1 MWQIRKPKDQ
11 LPPEEVAE
19 RTEENRRL
27 VTTGDA
33 GAFGHNELH
42 TDLKVELHQ
51 RLLDLINL
59 SALDN
64 MSHEQ
69 IQDEVGDIVLE
80 ELDKQRHALNHAERR
95 KLVDDVLDE
104 LLGLG
109 PLEPLLKDQTITDI
123 LVNGH
128 DSVFVERYGVLEA
141 SPVRFKDAKHLVR
154 IIQKIVSA
162 VGRRIDESSPMV
174 DARLADGS
182 RVNAVVPPLALDGA
196 LLSIRKFAKI
206 PIGLARLIE
215 IGSVP
220 EQVGEVLKAVVA
232 ARLNVL
238 ISGGT
243 GSGKTTM
250 LNAMSAFIDNRERI
264 VTIEDSAELQ
274 LQQSHV
280 VRLETR
286 PANIEGKGEIVQR
299 DLVKN
304 SLRMRP
310 DRIIVGEVRA
320 GEAFDMLQAM
330 NTGHDGSMTTVHANT
345 PRDALSRIEQM
356 IGMSGIDVPA
366 RSARAQIS
374 SAIHVVVQ
382 VARLSDGR
390 RKIVSLSELS
400 GMEGDVITMQEI
412 FRYRQTGISADGIVQ
427 GRFEATGIRPRFLEQ
442 VMAHGVTLAP
452 DLFRPDRNFE
462 A

>member
-1 MWQIRKPKDQ
+1 MM
-11 LPPEEVAE
+11 
-19 RTEENRRL
+19 
-27 VTTGDA
+27 TTGDA
-33 GAFGHNELH
+33 GVFAHNELH

-51 RLLDLINL
+51 RLLGLINL

-64 MSHEQ
+64 MSREQ

-109 PLEPLLKDQTITDI
+109 PIEPLLKDNTITDI

-128 DSVFVERYGVLEA
+128 NSVFVERYGVLEP
-141 SPVRFKDAKHLVR
+141 SPVRFKDEKHLIR

-162 VGRRIDESSPMV
+162 VGRRVDESAPMV

-196 LLSIRKFAKI
+196 LLSIRKFAKV
-206 PIGLARLIE
+206 PISMARLIE

-220 EQVGEVLKAVVA
+220 APVAEVLKAVVA

-250 LNAMSAFIDNRERI
+250 LNAMSAYIDNRERI

-274 LQQSHV
+274 LQQTHV
-280 VRLETR
+280 ARLETR
-286 PANIEGKGEIVQR
+286 PANIEGKGEIIQR

-330 NTGHDGSMTTVHANT
+330 NTGHDGSMTTVHANSA
-345 PRDALSRIEQM
+345 RDALSRVEQM
-356 IGMSGIDVPA
+356 IGMSGIDIPA

-374 SAIHVVVQ
+374 SAIHAVVQ
-382 VARLSDGR
+382 IARLSDGR
-390 RKIVSLSELS
+390 RKLISLSELS

-412 FRYRQTGISADGIVQ
+412 FRYRQTGVSSDGVVQ
-427 GRFEATGIRPRFLEQ
+427 GRFEATGIRPRFLDQ
-442 VMAHGVTLAP
+442 VMAHGVSLSP

>member
-1 MWQIRKPKDQ
+1 MWQIRKPKDETS
-11 LPPEEVAE
+11 PEEVAE
-19 RTEENRRL
+19 RTEQERRL
-27 VTTGDA
+27 MTVGDA
-33 GAFGHNELH
+33 GAFAPNELH

-51 RLLDLINL
+51 RLLGLINL
-59 SALDN
+59 SALEK
-64 MSHEQ
+64 MSRAQ
-69 IQDEVGDIVLE
+69 IEEEVGDIVLE
-80 ELDKQRHALNHAERR
+80 ELDKQRHALNHAER
-95 KLVDDVLDE
+95 KQLVGDVLDE

-109 PLEPLLKDQTITDI
+109 PIEPLLKDTTITDI

-128 DSVFVERYGVLEA
+128 DCVFVERYGVLEPSA
-141 SPVRFKDAKHLVR
+141 VRFKDERHLVR

-162 VGRRIDESSPMV
+162 VGRRVDESSPMV

-182 RVNAVVPPLALDGA
+182 RVNAVVPPLALDGS
-196 LLSIRKFAKI
+196 LLSIRKFAKT
-206 PIGLARLIE
+206 PISMARLIE

-220 EQVGEVLKAVVA
+220 AQVAEVLKAVVA

-274 LQQSHV
+274 LQQEHV
-280 VRLETR
+280 ARLETR
-286 PANIEGKGEIVQR
+286 PANIEGKGEVAQR

-310 DRIIVGEVRA
+310 DRIIVGEVRG

-330 NTGHDGSMTTVHANT
+330 NTGHDGSMTTVHANS
-345 PRDALSRIEQM
+345 PRDALSRVEQM
-356 IGMSGIDVPA
+356 IGMSGVDIPA

-390 RKIVSLSELS
+390 RKLISLSELS

-412 FRYRQTGISADGIVQ
+412 FRYRQTGVGSDGMVQ
-427 GRFEATGIRPRFLEQ
+427 GRFEATGIRPRFLDQ
-442 VMAHGVTLAP
+442 VMAHGVSLSP
-452 DLFRPDRNFE
+452 DLFRPERNFE